1 MKFNLIKSVR
11 QFIAGVKQAIDDPS
25 VCASEEG
32 KQMWREIEKWEK
44 QNRNSAGK
52 GENENQSSE

>member
-11 QFIAGVKQAIDDPS
+11 QFIADVKQAIDDPY

-32 KQMWREIEKWEK
+32 KRMWREIEEWEK
-44 QNRNSAGK
+44 QNIDNNDK
-52 GENENQSSE
+52 NENQNSE